1 MTVMPSA
8 HTCQL
13 SALASSNGVDKQNM
27 NHDTLQQLKSQLDC
41 IFDHRSSDS
50 QRKAA
55 ETCCTALAP
64 TLCSVAGE
72 AIQSPEVLSDPQLYW
87 FFVSSY
93 KRHVL
98 GTYWRATDDGKRRVL
113 QDVSTFVRTCHF
125 SGAAHNTAK
134 QIYSLQ
140 STVLCWAASEAFSE
154 AQQALLSL
162 ADIHAGAPTPHD
174 VGCRVTFSEF
184 VARFLRRHVPH
195 LPMPSSLQHSR
206 FTSRKTDRTSRRTV
220 PRRAHKQ

>member
-1 MTVMPSA
+1 LLDDFLLLEPVRPEDKHVKMTVLPSA
-8 HTCQL
+8 NTCQL
-13 SALASSNGVDKQNM
+13 CNLASPNGVDKQDM

-55 ETCCTALAP
+55 EKWCRALEPTA
-64 TLCSVAGE
+64 CSVAGE
-72 AIQSPEVLSDPQLYW
+72 AVQSPEVLCDPQLYW

-113 QDVSTFVRTCHF
+113 QDVSTFVRTCLV

-140 STVLCWAASEAFSE
+140 STVLCWAASEGSSE

-162 ADIHAGAPTPHD
+162 AHIPTGAPTPRNA
-174 VGCRVTFSEF
+174 GCRIT
-184 VARFLRRHVPH
+184 
-195 LPMPSSLQHSR
+195 SSKALAQ
-206 FTSRKTDRTSRRTV
+206 TLEGTCAALTY
-220 PRRAHKQ
+220 AKQPAA